1 MLKVSQRK
9 LCLESGKL
17 WKRSL
22 RTGSACSSPSSGPED
37 AQSLVGAKTPK
48 VTVEL
53 NSSPFDTNLMI
64 KQLQQIGFSQIQ
76 SEGLVAILV
85 KLGSQKA
92 DLSSKDLDLLELRI
106 KSNIEAVKHSQVL
119 LKEGSLSQLRDKSDD
134 LRAEIG
140 RLKENLRDEVTKIN
154 SGVQLDINLERSRN
168 KENETIINQKIKDT
182 HNRID
187 TEVALL
193 RTAMESNKVDTLKYT
208 IGGVFTMASVLLAI
222 WRLFK

>member
-1 MLKVSQRK
+1 MLKLSQRR
-9 LCLESGKL
+9 LCLESGRL

-22 RTGSACSSPSSGPED
+22 RTGSACASPSSGPED
-37 AQSLVGAKTPK
+37 AQSLEAKTPK
-48 VTVEL
+48 VTIEL

-64 KQLQQIGFSQIQ
+64 KQLQQMGFSQIQ
-76 SEGLVAILV
+76 SEGLVAILI

-140 RLKENLRDEVTKIN
+140 RLKENLKDEVTKIN

-208 IGGVFTMASVLLAI
+208 IGGVFTMASVFLAI
-222 WRLFK
+222 WRLLK